1 MEKVKFELEIPIH
14 ASPNMLYQYIS
25 SPSNLQ
31 EWFADKVNSR
41 GKIFSFVWE
50 DTEELAELIIKKAG
64 ERIRWKWLESEGDE
78 SFFEIK
84 IEVDALTKDVSL
96 IVTDFV
102 FLKNKAMINFN
113 SELYTK
119 ENIQLTTDNRGFKY
133 GDGIFE
139 TIKVVHKKVI
149 FWEDHYFRLMASMRM
164 LRMKIPMEFTLE
176 FLEQEILKTV
186 DSIEK
191 AGNFRVRLNV
201 FRKDGGLYTPKTNA
215 INYLI
220 EASEISTQSKTT
232 YEIDVFKDFYN
243 YSGLLSTIKTNNR
256 MLNTLASIYAD
267 ENDLDNC
274 VLLNERKGVVEVAN
288 GNIFIVKDTVVKTP
302 ALTEG
307 CIKGIVRNKV
317 IEILTKNKDFTIEE
331 TAISPFEIQK
341 ADEVFIT
348 NAIAGIQVV
357 TKYKKKSFTTV
368 LGNKL
373 HANLKVLQIAGI

>member
-1 MEKVKFELEIPIH
+1 
-14 ASPNMLYQYIS
+14 
-25 SPSNLQ
+25 
-31 EWFADKVNSR
+31 
-41 GKIFSFVWE
+41 
-50 DTEELAELIIKKAG
+50 
-64 ERIRWKWLESEGDE
+64 
-78 SFFEIK
+78 
-84 IEVDALTKDVSL
+84 
-96 IVTDFV
+96 
-102 FLKNKAMINFN
+102 MINFN

-348 NAIAGIQVV
+348 NSIAGIQVV